1 MVYCESCGAANE
13 TITEKCF
20 VCLQPFV
27 DTEELE
33 SVSEQISADTES
45 EHTPTLLQGRYQLLK
60 EVGTGGFGAVYKA
73 IDTQFDNR
81 IVAIKEIRLQ
91 GLKPNEIIDAT
102 DTFNREVN
110 ILTDLRHPNL
120 PRVYNHFTS
129 PEHWYLVMDFIDGQT
144 LETYLDTRGGRL
156 PLDEIFTLGIQIC
169 TVLDYLHTRQPAI
182 IFRDLK
188 PTNIMITSNRQIYL
202 IDFGAARYFKAGR
215 TKDTIA
221 FGSPGYAAPE
231 QYGKAQTTARSDI
244 YSLGATLHEALTGKD
259 PAEDPFHFAPIHST
273 GKTIPP
279 DLDALIQ
286 RMVDMDM
293 SKRPTSAV
301 AIKAELWRISTQHT
315 QRLYAQPAAPSSLP
329 PYRPNFGVGQPPPA
343 AWAQS
348 APSVQQAQIQLGFT
362 PTPVPRKH
370 LFSRRAATSM
380 IILGIASVALLENVR
395 TLWPSSYGQSQGP
408 EPETGS
414 MMPSPSFDVVQQ
426 GSFTYHTNKVTSL
439 SWSPQGDTI
448 ASGSLDKTLRVWNQ
462 DFQGIDTIHAMPT
475 GVQAVG
481 WSPDGAYIA
490 AASAGKTGDLQ
501 IWNASAKG
509 GDKPSFT
516 ASYPSSGTINALA
529 WSPLTQPDG
538 YSIAIGSDDGKVRV
552 INEGASLS
560 NGTTTTYNGP
570 KGPLLS
576 LAWSPD
582 GNYLAGGSADTT
594 VQIWQPT
601 DLNGSSTSDPAFVF
615 AQHSDR
621 VTALT
626 WTPKQNAIISGS
638 TDMSVQVWDINNNT
652 NILQLYKMSSPV
664 SALAVSSYNILAIG
678 TEDGTV
684 TLYNLFGSDQPIAT
698 IEENNQAIRSIA
710 WSPDG
715 SSLVIGGDNRQ
726 ANIWNLKEQYSNY
739 QQGGGPNRGGPGHR
753 HQWGG

>member
-1 MVYCESCGAANE
+1 
-13 TITEKCF
+13 
-20 VCLQPFV
+20 FV

-33 SVSEQISADTES
+33 IVSAQTSADTES
-45 EHTPTLLQGRYQLLK
+45 ENNENEQTTTLLQGRYQLLK

-120 PRVYNHFTS
+120 PRVYDHFTS

-156 PLDEIFTLGIQIC
+156 PLDEVFTLGIQIC

-188 PTNIMITSNRQIYL
+188 PTNVMITSNRQVFL

-259 PAEDPFHFAPIHST
+259 PAEDPFHFAPIHIT

-279 DLDALIQ
+279 DMDALIQ
-286 RMVDMDM
+286 RMVEMDM
-293 SKRPTSAV
+293 SKRPTSAA
-301 AIKAELWRISTQHT
+301 AIKVELWRISTQHT
-315 QRLYAQPAAPSSLP
+315 QRLYAQPAASSSMP

-362 PTPVPRKH
+362 PTPAPRKH
-370 LFSRRAATSM
+370 VFSRRAATSM

-395 TLWPSSYGQSQGP
+395 TLWPSSYGQNQDPVPQPGPMMQG
-408 EPETGS
+408 
-414 MMPSPSFDVVQQ
+414 PSFDVVQQ
-426 GSFTYHTNKVTSL
+426 TSFTYHTNSVTAL
-439 SWSPQGDTI
+439 DWSPQSNYI
-448 ASGSLDKTLRVWNQ
+448 ASGSLDKTLRVWKQNF
-462 DFQGIDTIHAMPT
+462 DGTETIHTMPAD
-475 GVQAVG
+475 VKAVG
-481 WSPDGAYIA
+481 WSPDGSYIA
-490 AASAGKTGDLQ
+490 ATSAGKTGELL
-501 IWNASAKG
+501 IWGALASG
-509 GDKPSFT
+509 GDKPT
-516 ASYPSSGTINALA
+516 LAASYPSSGTINALA

-552 INEGASLS
+552 INEGASLA
-560 NGTTTTYNGP
+560 NGQVTTYTGP

-601 DLNGSSTSDPAFVF
+601 DLNGSSTSSPAFVF
-615 AQHSDR
+615 PKHTDR
-621 VTALT
+621 VTALA
-626 WTPKQNAIISGS
+626 WTSNQNAIISGS
-638 TDMSVQVWDINNNT
+638 ADMSVQVWDINNDI
-652 NILQLYKMSSPV
+652 NILQSYMMSSPV
-664 SALAVSSYNILAIG
+664 SALAVSSQNILAVG

-698 IEENNQAIRSIA
+698 IGENNQATRSIA

-715 SSLVIGGDNRQ
+715 SSLVIGGDDRR
-726 ANIWNLKEQYSNY
+726 ATIWNLREQYSNW
-739 QQGGGPNRGGPGHR
+739 QGGGPNHHR
-753 HQWGG
+753 QWGG